1 MTYLEECVRDS
12 LPVWEKCLKT
22 EFLKNMADGSLDEE
36 CLKGY
41 IVDDSLY
48 LREYAKVFAW
58 GIIRAERME
67 EIRLLYSLMAF
78 VNENEDAVRLHYL
91 KRFGLTDDQIQTLPL
106 RPENQAYINTMIET
120 AKEGQGAAECLMAC
134 LPCMLSY
141 SWIFRKL
148 VSGQPSV
155 IETSCG
161 PLIEEYAS
169 DAYRDLCLCWMK
181 RAEELCGRLSGARRE
196 KCRKVFYA
204 CSEHEYRFWQ
214 MSSEKRN
221 DL

>member
-12 LPVWEKCLKT
+12 LPVWEKCLST

-67 EIRLLYSLMAF
+67 EIRLLHSLMAF
-78 VNENEDAVRLHYL
+78 VNDNEDAVRLRYL

-106 RPENQAYINTMIET
+106 RPENQAYINTMIDT

-141 SWIFRKL
+141 SWIFRRL
-148 VSGQPSV
+148 VSEHPSV
-155 IETSCG
+155 RETSCG
-161 PLIEEYAS
+161 ALIEEYAS
-169 DAYRDLCLCWMK
+169 DAYRELCLHWMQQ
-181 RAEELCGRLSGARRE
+181 ADELCGQISGARRE
-196 KCRKVFYA
+196 KCRKVFSA

>member
-1 MTYLEECVRDS
+1 MSFLGECVRDS

-22 EFLKNMADGSLDEE
+22 DFLKNMADGSLDEE
-36 CLKGY
+36 RLKGY

-58 GIIRAERME
+58 GVIRAERME
-67 EIRLLYSLMAF
+67 EIRLLYSLLAF
-78 VNENEDAVRLHYL
+78 VNENEDAVRLRYL
-91 KRFGLTDDQIQTLPL
+91 KRFGLTDDQIQALPL
-106 RPENQAYINTMIET
+106 RPENQAYIDTMIE
-120 AKEGQGAAECLMAC
+120 AARDGQGAAECLMAC

-148 VSGQPSV
+148 VSDQPSV
-155 IETSCG
+155 RETSCG
-161 PLIEEYAS
+161 PLIEEYAN

-181 RAEELCGRLSGARRE
+181 LADEICGQISEVRRE

-204 CSEHEYRFWQ
+204 CSVHEYRFWQ
-214 MSSEKRN
+214 MSSKKRN